1 MTLNKG
7 SRIRAA
13 FNGRIYEVAGF
24 WRDDYVFAP
33 TGEEEQCLIY
43 TPADVE
49 ELLVEGEFEVI

>member
-13 FNGRIYEVAGF
+13 FNGRIYEVASF

-43 TPADVE
+43 TPAEVE